1 MQAEDKTAQKNAELE
16 KKKAALRTKQAKFEK
31 ATSIAEAAIQIAGGI
46 LQTIEQLGFPAAIPM
61 IAALGAMGAI
71 QLATIIA
78 TPIPKYAKGTDSH
91 KGGLAVVG
99 DGGVPETIVTEKRS
113 VYYSVCPY
121 FG

>member
-1 MQAEDKTAQKNAELE
+1 ME
-16 KKKAALRTKQAKFEK
+16 KKKATLRTKQAKFEK

-46 LQTIEQLGFPAAIPM
+46 LQTIKQLGFPAAIPM

-99 DGGVPETIVTEKRS
+99 DGGVSERS
-113 VYYSVCPY
+113 RYR
-121 FG
+121 